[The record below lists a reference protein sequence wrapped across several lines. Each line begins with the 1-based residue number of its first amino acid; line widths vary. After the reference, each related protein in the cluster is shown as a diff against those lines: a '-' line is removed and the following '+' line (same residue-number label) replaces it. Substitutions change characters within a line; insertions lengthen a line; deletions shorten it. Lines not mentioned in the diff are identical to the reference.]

1 MRNVFRK
8 IEEAWQGDALEAL
21 AEFVRLPAK
30 SPDFDPDWEQ
40 NGVLLRALEDAARW
54 AKVRFPE
61 GTFEIL
67 SAPGVTP
74 VLWVDIPGTP
84 PGRPALFYGHFDK
97 QPEAGEWSEGLAPFE
112 PVLRDGRL
120 YGRGTADDGYSFYAA
135 LTAARAM
142 DEAGR
147 KRPRI
152 MGVFETREESGS
164 GDLPHYLPE
173 LSKRAGRPS
182 VLTVLDLGIQD
193 KTRLWRTQSLRG
205 VVTFTLKVE
214 VLASG
219 VHSGVTSGIVPS
231 SFAVMRTLLDRLED
245 PATGR
250 VKVASMH
257 VPEPTRHMPAL
268 RRLAELSGED
278 LWKRFPWAGETEPR
292 SFDPLELLLKNGW
305 QPTLSILGAEGLP
318 PVKEA
323 GALIRPSTTL
333 KLSFR
338 IPPGVDAQKAAE
350 DAVALVTT
358 NVPSKAK
365 VTVANLHAEP
375 GFEAP
380 AGAEWLDA
388 AWSKA
393 SEELFRETAEDVF
406 DGATIG
412 ILPKFV
418 KAFGPCPFL
427 CTGVLGTEDN
437 AHAPDESVS
446 LEYLTKLTCAVASV
460 LDAVPEEE

>member
-1 MRNVFRK
+1 MRKVYQN
-8 IEEAWQGDALEAL
+8 IEEAWRGDALEAL
-21 AEFVRLPAK
+21 ADFVRLPAL
-30 SPDFDPDWEQ
+30 SPDFDAQWEQ

-54 AKVRFPE
+54 GKTHFPD
-61 GTFEIL
+61 GIFEIL
-67 SAPGVTP
+67 SHPGVTP
-74 VLWVDIPGTP
+74 VLWVAIPGTR

-97 QPEAGEWSEGLAPFE
+97 QPEAGTWSEGLAPFE

-147 KRPRI
+147 TRPRI
-152 MGVFETREESGS
+152 MGIFETREESGS

-173 LSKRAGRPS
+173 IAARTGRPS
-182 VLTVLDLGIQD
+182 VLTVLDLGVQD

-205 VVTFTLKVE
+205 VVTFTLRVD
-214 VLASG
+214 VLESG

-245 PATGR
+245 PATGQ
-250 VKVASMH
+250 VKVRSMH
-257 VPEPTRHMPAL
+257 VPEPVRHMPAL
-268 RRLAELSGED
+268 RRLAELSGD
-278 LWKRFPWAGETEPR
+278 ALWRRFPWAGDTEPR

-318 PVKEA
+318 PVREA
-323 GALIRPSTTL
+323 GALLRASTTL

-338 IPPGVDAQKAAE
+338 IPPGADAEAAARE
-350 DAVALVTT
+350 AVELVTT
-358 NVPSKAK
+358 NVPSKAR
-365 VTVANLHAEP
+365 VTVSNLHAES

-380 AGAEWLDA
+380 AGADWLDA
-388 AWSKA
+388 AWARA
-393 SEELFRETAEDVF
+393 SEELFGASAEELF

-418 KAFGPCPFL
+418 DAFGPCPFL

-446 LEYLTKLTCAVASV
+446 LTYLTKLTCAVAAM